1 MEEAHG
7 GQLGGERPPLPAGRH
22 VSLLGRGRTFVR
34 RLPSPDES
42 APTLVL
48 LHGWTAT
55 ADLNWFACYDALAAH
70 FNVVAL
76 DHRGHGHG
84 LRSHEPFRLDDCADD
99 VAALVDAL
107 GTGPVVAV
115 GYSMGGPIA
124 QLLWRRHRHLV
135 TGLVLCATSCTFA
148 GTARESIMFRVADGT
163 AALSGR
169 LPLAPLTRAAVGA
182 LGRWRS
188 LRGRAWWGFAE
199 VAHHDWAQIVE
210 AGRELGR
217 FDSRAWAEQIDVP
230 TAVVITDQDDV
241 VPVHR
246 QRDLASRIAD
256 CTLHHVTGG
265 HTVCTVEPDNFVP
278 VLLDACHTVA
288 RQSLTAAA

>member
-1 MEEAHG
+1 MVDGDG
-7 GQLGGERPPLPAGRH
+7 GHLGSERPLLPAGRH
-22 VSLLGRGRTFVR
+22 VSLPRRGRTFVR
-34 RLPSPDES
+34 HLGGRDDA

-55 ADLNWFACYDALAAH
+55 ADLNWFACYEALAAH

-76 DHRGHGHG
+76 DHRGHGRG
-84 LRSHEPFRLDDCADD
+84 LQSDGPFRLDDCADD
-99 VAALVDAL
+99 VAALIDVL

-124 QLLWRRHRHLV
+124 QLLWQRHRHLV
-135 TGLVLCATSCTFA
+135 AGLVLCATSCTFG

-163 AALSGR
+163 AALTGR
-169 LPLAPLTRAAVGA
+169 LPLSPLTRAAVGA

-188 LRGRAWWGFAE
+188 LRGKAWWGFAE
-199 VAHHDWAQIVE
+199 VARHDWAQIVE

-217 FDSRAWAEQIDVP
+217 FDSRGWTEEIDVP

-246 QRDLASRIAD
+246 QHDLSSRIAD

-265 HTVCTVEPDNFVP
+265 HTVCAGDPDVFVP
-278 VLLDACHTVA
+278 VLLDACHSVT
-288 RQSLTAAA
+288 RQLLSAAA